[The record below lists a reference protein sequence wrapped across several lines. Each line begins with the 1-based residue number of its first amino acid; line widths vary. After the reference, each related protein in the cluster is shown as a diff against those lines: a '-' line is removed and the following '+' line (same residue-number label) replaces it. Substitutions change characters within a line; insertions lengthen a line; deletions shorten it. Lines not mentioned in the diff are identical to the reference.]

1 MARAGDRSLP
11 ITIERLSKRYDRVE
25 ALSSFSLE
33 IRAGEF
39 VSLLGPSGSGKT
51 TLLMAIAGFVRP
63 DSGRIRFGD
72 RDVTLVP
79 PHRRNLG
86 IVFQSYALFP
96 HMTVLGNVLYPL
108 KLRGETGAAAEQK
121 ARRALDLVQLG
132 GFGDRRIDQLSGGQ
146 QQRVA
151 LARALVFEP
160 PILLMDEPLSALDK
174 KLRESMQIEIR
185 RLHERVGVT
194 TVYVTHDQREAMSL
208 SDRIAV
214 CAGGRL
220 QQFDTPEVLYRQ
232 PATEFV
238 ADFVGD
244 SCFLPLGARDG
255 RPMLGEAPL
264 ALPQGTRLP
273 PGRLRLL
280 LRPEKLDLLA
290 PDEPGPGNV
299 IAGTLRDRLFLGDV
313 VRLSVEL
320 ADGTQL
326 PVRVPAR
333 HGLMSRLPPEGGA
346 IRLGL
351 HPEDVVLLPDG
362 DG

>member
-1 MARAGDRSLP
+1 MAGARDRSLP

-25 ALSSFSLE
+25 ALADFSLE

-63 DSGRIRFGD
+63 DGGRIRFGE
-72 RDVTLVP
+72 REVTLTP

-96 HMTVLGNVLYPL
+96 HMSVLGNVLYPL
-108 KLRGETGAAAEQK
+108 RLRGETGAAAERK
-121 ARRALDLVQLG
+121 AGAALELVQLG
-132 GFGDRRIDQLSGGQ
+132 GFGERRVDQLSGGQ

-185 RLHERVGVT
+185 KLHERVGVT

-220 QQFDTPEVLYRQ
+220 QQFDTPEALYRR
-232 PATEFV
+232 PATAFV

-244 SCFLPLGARDG
+244 SSFLPLETRDG
-255 RPMLGEAPL
+255 RPLLGGVPL
-264 ALPQGTRLP
+264 ALAPGAQPP

-280 LRPEKLDLLA
+280 LRPEKLDLLL

-299 IAGTLRDRLFLGDV
+299 IAGTLRERLFLGDV
-313 VRLSVEL
+313 IRLTVDL

-333 HGLMSRLPPEGGA
+333 HGLTARLPADGAA

-351 HPEDVVLLPDG
+351 HPEDVILLADG